1 MRRRTP
7 GGVYL
12 FLLKN
17 SHDLQADQRRLIF
30 SDESKK
36 QNKELKLMQ
45 AMKRDRK
52 VEELKKTLK
61 NENDL
66 TVLSTRSELH
76 LNAESHANRTYFLTS
91 RSFFLLF

>member
-7 GGVYL
+7 GGVYF

-17 SHDLQADQRRLIF
+17 SHDLEADQRRRIF
-30 SDESKK
+30 SEETKK
-36 QNKELKLMQ
+36 QYKEQKLMQ

-76 LNAESHANRTYFLTS
+76 LNAESHANRTYILMIFYLYVV
-91 RSFFLLF
+91 F